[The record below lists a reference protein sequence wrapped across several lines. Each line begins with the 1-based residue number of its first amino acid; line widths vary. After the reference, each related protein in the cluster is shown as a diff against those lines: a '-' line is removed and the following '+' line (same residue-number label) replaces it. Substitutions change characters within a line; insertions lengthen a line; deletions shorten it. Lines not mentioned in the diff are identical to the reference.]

1 MSLFGTSRDAS
12 LIRHIGR
19 ELINNIIEQQV
30 GYYKINLAETTTNM
44 YGESNGSKIYYD
56 PVLVN
61 CLIERSAQEWTTDS
75 FGPDVTRKI
84 QLRFLRDDLR
94 GYELSIELPEG
105 GKGFQYGIYP
115 EVGDIVLWQNNYYEI
130 DDVLEN
136 QYFVGKDPDYAY
148 TDGDGNTDNAN
159 FGSSISIIV
168 NAHYTRVEKL
178 GIEKDRL

>member
-30 GYYKINLAETTTNM
+30 GYYKINLDETTTNM
-44 YGESNGSKIYYD
+44 YGESNGQKIYYN
-56 PVLVN
+56 PVLIN
-61 CLIERSAQEWTTDS
+61 CLIERSTQEWTTDS
-75 FGPDVTRKI
+75 FGPDVNRKV
-84 QLRFLRDDLR
+84 QLRFLKDDLA
-94 GYELSIELPEG
+94 GIDLSIELPEG
-105 GKGFQYGIYP
+105 GKGFAYGVVP
-115 EVGDIVLWQNNYYEI
+115 EVGDVILWQNNYYEV

-136 QYFVGKDPDYAY
+136 QYFVGKDPDYSY
-148 TDGDGNTDNAN
+148 SSDNDN

>member
-30 GYYKINLAETTTNM
+30 GYYKIDLAKTSLNM
-44 YGESNGSKIYYD
+44 YGESNGEKIYYD

-61 CLIERSAQEWTTDS
+61 CLIERSAQEWSTDS
-75 FGPDVTRKI
+75 LGPDVNRKI
-84 QLRFLRDDLR
+84 QLRFLKDDLA
-94 GYELSIELPEG
+94 GINLSIELPEG
-105 GKGFQYGIYP
+105 GKGFQYGVYP
-115 EVGDIVLWQNNYYEI
+115 EVGDVVLWQNNYYEV
-130 DDVLEN
+130 DDILEN
-136 QYFVGKDPDYAY
+136 QYFVGKDPDYSY
-148 TDGDGNTDNAN
+148 STNNDD

>member
-75 FGPDVTRKI
+75 FGPDVARKI
-84 QLRFLRDDLR
+84 QLRFLKDDLA
-94 GYELSIELPEG
+94 GTNLSIELPEG
-105 GKGFQYGIYP
+105 GKGFQYGILP
-115 EVGDIVLWQNNYYEI
+115 EVGDVVVWQNNYYEV

-136 QYFVGKDPDYAY
+136 QYFVGKDPDYSY
-148 TDGDGNTDNAN
+148 STDNDN

>member
-19 ELINNIIEQQV
+19 ELVNNIIEQQV
-30 GYYKINLAETTTNM
+30 GYYKIDLSRTTVNQ

-56 PVLVN
+56 PVLIN

-75 FGPDVTRKI
+75 FGPNVTRKI

-94 GYELSIELPEG
+94 GYELSLELPEG
-105 GKGFQYGIYP
+105 GRGFQYGILP

-136 QYFVGKDPDYAY
+136 QYFVGKDPDYSY
-148 TDGDGNTDNAN
+148 SSDNDA

>member
-1 MSLFGTSRDAS
+1 MALYGEARDISLFRK
-12 LIRHIGR
+12 INR
-19 ELINNIIEQQV
+19 ELMGNIVSQEII
-30 GYYKINLAETTTNM
+30 YYKYNVTTTKTNM
-44 YGESNGSKIYYD
+44 YGESNGAKIFYD

-61 CLIERSAQEWTTDS
+61 CLIERSAQEWKTDS
-75 FGPDVTRKI
+75 FGPDVNRNI

-105 GKGFQYGIYP
+105 GKGFSYGIYP
-115 EVGDIVLWQNNYYEI
+115 EVGDVVLWQNNYYEI

-136 QYFVGKDPDYAY
+136 QYFVGKDPDYSY
-148 TDGDGNTDNAN
+148 SSDNDN

>member
-1 MSLFGTSRDAS
+1 MSLFGTARDAS

-19 ELINNIIEQQV
+19 ELVNNIIEQQV
-30 GYYKINLAETTTNM
+30 GYYKIDLAKTTSNM
-44 YGESNGSKIYYD
+44 YGESSAKIFYD

-61 CLIERSAQEWTTDS
+61 CLIERSAQEWKTDS
-75 FGPDVTRKI
+75 FGPDVDRKI
-84 QLRFLRDDLR
+84 QLRFLRDDLK

-105 GKGFQYGIYP
+105 GRGFQYGIYP
-115 EVGDIVLWQNNYYEI
+115 EVGDVVLWQNNYYEI

-136 QYFVGKDPDYAY
+136 QYFVGKDPDYSY
-148 TDGDGNTDNAN
+148 SLDNDN

>member
-1 MSLFGTSRDAS
+1 MSLFGTARDAS

-19 ELINNIIEQQV
+19 ELVNNIIEQQV
-30 GYYKINLAETTTNM
+30 GYYKINLAQTTTNM
-44 YGESNGSKIYYD
+44 YGESNGAKIFYD

-61 CLIERSAQEWTTDS
+61 CLIERSAQEWKTDS
-75 FGPDVTRKI
+75 FGPDVNRNI

-94 GYELSIELPEG
+94 GYELSLELPG
-105 GKGFQYGIYP
+105 GGRGFQYGILP

-136 QYFVGKDPDYAY
+136 QLFVGKDPDFSYS
-148 TDGDGNTDNAN
+148 TDNDN

-168 NAHYTRVEKL
+168 NAHYTREDRL
-178 GIEKDRL
+178 GIQKDRL

>member
-30 GYYKINLAETTTNM
+30 GYYKIDLAKTSLNM
-44 YGESNGSKIYYD
+44 YGESNGEKIYYD

-61 CLIERSAQEWTTDS
+61 CLIERSAQEWSTDS
-75 FGPDVTRKI
+75 LGPDVNRKI
-84 QLRFLRDDLR
+84 QLRFLKDDLA
-94 GYELSIELPEG
+94 GINLSIELPEG
-105 GKGFQYGIYP
+105 GKGFQYGVYP
-115 EVGDIVLWQNNYYEI
+115 EVGDVVLWQNNYYEV
-130 DDVLEN
+130 DDILEN
-136 QYFVGKDPDYAY
+136 QYFVGKDPDYSY
-148 TDGDGNTDNAN
+148 STNNDD

-168 NAHYTRVEKL
+168 NAHYARVEKL

>member
-30 GYYKINLAETTTNM
+30 GYYKIDLAKTSLNM
-44 YGESNGSKIYYD
+44 YGESNGEKIYYD

-61 CLIERSAQEWTTDS
+61 CLIERSAQEWSTDS
-75 FGPDVTRKI
+75 LGPDVNRKI
-84 QLRFLRDDLR
+84 QLRFLKDDLT
-94 GYELSIELPEG
+94 GTNLSIELPEG
-105 GKGFQYGIYP
+105 GRGFQYGIYP
-115 EVGDIVLWQNNYYEI
+115 EVGDVVLWQNNYYEV
-130 DDVLEN
+130 DDILEN

-148 TDGDGNTDNAN
+148 SSDNDN

>member
-19 ELINNIIEQQV
+19 ELVNNIIEQQV
-30 GYYKINLAETTTNM
+30 GYYKIDLSRTTVNQ

-56 PVLVN
+56 PVLIN

-75 FGPDVTRKI
+75 FGPNVTRKI

-94 GYELSIELPEG
+94 GYELSLELPEG
-105 GKGFQYGIYP
+105 GRGFQYGILP

-136 QYFVGKDPDYAY
+136 QYFVGKDPDYSY
-148 TDGDGNTDNAN
+148 SPDNDE

>member
-75 FGPDVTRKI
+75 FGPDVARKI
-84 QLRFLRDDLR
+84 QLRFLKDDLA
-94 GYELSIELPEG
+94 GTNLSIELPEG
-105 GKGFQYGIYP
+105 GKGFQYGILP
-115 EVGDIVLWQNNYYEI
+115 EVGDVVVWQNNYYEV

-136 QYFVGKDPDYAY
+136 QYFVGKDPDYSY
-148 TDGDGNTDNAN
+148 STNNDN